1 MKVAIIGSGMVGA
14 STAYRLIECETVDEV
29 VLLDIVE
36 GMPQGK
42 GLDMAESAPVLKSD
56 VKITGS
62 NDYSEMEGADII
74 VNTAGIPRKPGMTR
88 MDLLKTNININI
100 NKDVTANIVKYA
112 PDSMILVVANPLDIM
127 TYAAWKLSGFETN
140 KVFGMAGILDTAR
153 YRAFI
158 AMELGVSVEDINAI
172 LMGGHGDTMV
182 PLPRFTTISGIP
194 LSHFLPKEKIDAI
207 IERTRKGG
215 GEIVSLLKTGSA
227 YYAPSAA
234 VAQMIDA
241 ITKNKKRILPVC
253 AHLNG
258 EYGLKDIFVGV
269 PAILGRNGVEK
280 VIELDLTDDEK
291 GLLKKSADE
300 VQNGV
305 KDLYS
310 ENLL

>member
-1 MKVAIIGSGMVGA
+1 MKISIIGAGMVGA

-42 GLDMAESAPVLKSD
+42 GLDMAESTPVLGSD

-62 NDYSEMEGADII
+62 NDYSAMEGSDII
-74 VNTAGIPRKPGMTR
+74 VNTAGIPRKPGMSR
-88 MDLLKTNININI
+88 MDLLKTNINI

-158 AMELGVSVEDINAI
+158 AMELGVSVEDISAI

-182 PLPRFTTISGIP
+182 PLPRYTTISGIP
-194 LSHFLPKEKIDAI
+194 LSHFLKKDRIDAI
-207 IERTRKGG
+207 VQRTRKGG

-253 AHLNG
+253 AYLNG
-258 EYGLKDIFVGV
+258 EYGLKDIFVGAPV
-269 PAILGRNGVEK
+269 ILGRNGVEK

-291 GLLKKSADE
+291 ELLKKSADE
-300 VQNGV
+300 VKNGIN
-305 KDLYS
+305 DLS
-310 ENLL
+310 TENLL

>member
-88 MDLLKTNININI
+88 MDLLKTNINI

>member
-1 MKVAIIGSGMVGA
+1 MKISIIGAGMVGA

-42 GLDMAESAPVLKSD
+42 GLDMAESTPVLGSD

-62 NDYSEMEGADII
+62 NDYSAMEGSDII
-74 VNTAGIPRKPGMTR
+74 VNTAGIPRKPGMSR
-88 MDLLKTNININI
+88 MDLLKTNINI

-127 TYAAWKLSGFETN
+127 TYATWKLSGFETN

-158 AMELGVSVEDINAI
+158 AMELGVSVEDISAI

-182 PLPRFTTISGIP
+182 PLPRYTTISGIP
-194 LSHFLPKEKIDAI
+194 LSHFLKKDRIDAI
-207 IERTRKGG
+207 VQRTRKGG

-253 AHLNG
+253 AYLNG
-258 EYGLKDIFVGV
+258 EYGLKDIFVGAPV
-269 PAILGRNGVEK
+269 ILGRNGVEK

-291 GLLKKSADE
+291 ELLKKSADE
-300 VQNGV
+300 VKNGIN
-305 KDLYS
+305 DLS
-310 ENLL
+310 TENLL

>member
-1 MKVAIIGSGMVGA
+1 MKVAIIGSGMVGS
-14 STAYRLIECETVDEV
+14 STAYRLIECETVEEI

-42 GLDMAESAPVLKSD
+42 GLDMTESAPVLGSD
-56 VKITGS
+56 VKVIGS
-62 NDYSEMEGADII
+62 NDYADMEGADIVI
-74 VNTAGIPRKPGMTR
+74 NTAGIPRKPGMSR
-88 MDLLKTNININI
+88 MDLLKTNINI

-127 TYAAWKLSGFETN
+127 TYASFKLSGFKSN

-172 LMGGHGDTMV
+172 LMGGHGDSMV
-182 PLPRFTTISGIP
+182 PLPRYTTISGIP
-194 LSHFLPKEKIDAI
+194 LSLFLEKEKIDAI

-234 VAQMIDA
+234 VAQMVEA
-241 ITKNKKRILPVC
+241 IVKNKRRILPVC
-253 AHLNG
+253 AYLNG
-258 EYGLKDIFVGV
+258 EYGLKDMFVGV
-269 PAILGRNGVEK
+269 PVILGRNGVEK
-280 VIELDLTDDEK
+280 VIELDLTDEEK
-291 GLLKKSADE
+291 DLLKKSADE
-300 VQNGV
+300 VQKGID
-305 KDLYS
+305 DLYK

>member
-1 MKVAIIGSGMVGA
+1 MKVSIIGSGMVGA

-42 GLDMAESAPVLKSD
+42 GLDMAESAPVLGSD
-56 VKITGS
+56 VKIIGS
-62 NDYSEMEGADII
+62 NDYADMKSSDII
-74 VNTAGIPRKPGMTR
+74 VNTAGIPRKPGMSR
-88 MDLLKTNININI
+88 MDLLKTNININ
-100 NKDVTANIVKYA
+100 KDVTAKIVKYA

-127 TYAAWKLSGFETN
+127 TYAAWKLSGFDTN

-158 AMELGVSVEDINAI
+158 SMELGVSVEDINAI
-172 LMGGHGDTMV
+172 LMGGHGDSMV

-194 LSHFLPKEKIDAI
+194 LSHFLPKDKIDAI

-241 ITKNKKRILPVC
+241 ITKNKKRVLPVC
-253 AHLNG
+253 AYLNG
-258 EYGLKDIFVGV
+258 EYGLKDMFVGV
-269 PAILGRNGVEK
+269 PVILGRDGVER

-291 GLLKKSADE
+291 KFLKKSADE
-300 VQNGV
+300 VRNGI
-305 KDLYS
+305 KDLDT